1 MSTTFTS
8 RRGVALPMVITA
20 IVLIG
25 VMIAGVL
32 FSSIQE
38 YRIGSNAQHQTRAA
52 AAAEFGLNRVLVE
65 WNTANNTRMKTGDT
79 LRRSYTLS
87 SGGTA
92 TVLVTRLPGPFFWT
106 ISEGQAGPTRVDLS
120 ARRQFGCLLRFDVA
134 EVGYLGALTGR
145 GGVKVGGSAFVSG
158 KDYTISGATGC
169 PTMKDVP
176 GVAMADTSDALKM
189 PGCTVTKTCISG
201 NPAWVE
207 TPAAAD
213 TNTYFTYGSTNY
225 WKLAA
230 SASKVFAAGTTLTG
244 VGPVVVGGVCQTNL
258 TMNWGELQRTSPAT
272 PCEGHFPII
281 HALGDLHISGGTGQG
296 ILLVDGNLTL
306 SGSFW
311 FSGLVIVR
319 GTLKTSGSGAGVLG
333 AVLAANVSLD
343 EEATSVLG
351 NSYVQYSS
359 CAIAQAL
366 NGTAMLRPA
375 KERGWA
381 EVF

>member
-1 MSTTFTS
+1 
-8 RRGVALPMVITA
+8 MVITA

-25 VMIAGVL
+25 ILIGGVL

-38 YRIGSNAQHQTRAA
+38 FRIGSNTQHQTRAA
-52 AAAEFGLNRVLVE
+52 AAAEFGLNRVVEE
-65 WNTANNTRMKTGDT
+65 WNPTFNSKLKTGDT

-92 TVLVTRLPGPFFWT
+92 TVLVTRLPGPFLWA
-106 ISEGQAGPTRVDLS
+106 ISEGQAGATRVDLS
-120 ARRQFGCLLRFDVA
+120 ARRQFGCLLRFDTPQ
-134 EVGYLGALTGR
+134 VGFLGALTGR
-145 GGVKVGGSAFVSG
+145 GGVKVGGSAYVSG

-176 GVAMADTSDALKM
+176 GVAMVDTSDALKM
-189 PGCTVTKTCISG
+189 PGCSVTKTCISG
-201 NPAWVE
+201 NPAWTE
-207 TPAAAD
+207 TPAAGD
-213 TNTYFTYGSTNY
+213 TNTYFSYGSTNY

-230 SASKVFAAGTTLTG
+230 AANKVFPAGTTIPSA
-244 VGPVVVGGVCQTNL
+244 GPVVVGGVCQTNL
-258 TMNWGELQRTSPAT
+258 STNWGELTRDSPAT
-272 PCEGHFPII
+272 ACEGYFPII
-281 HALGDLHISGGTGQG
+281 HALGDLQITGGTGQG
-296 ILLVDGNLTL
+296 ILLVDGNLKL

-319 GTLKTSGSGAGVLG
+319 GTLSTSGSGAGILG
-333 AVLAANVSLD
+333 AVMAANVSLD

-359 CAIAQAL
+359 CAISQAL
-366 NGTAMLRPA
+366 NGTAMLKQA
-375 KERGWA
+375 KERGWV